1 MDGIVIVLAG
11 LGIASDDLRELWV
24 GKTFKQIVQ
33 IEVEAVVQ
41 IWPVLK
47 KPRQL
52 ERALDR
58 RPAGLIENVSGDS
71 KCTLQVTFVTKQRLP
86 CGLTAL

>member
-24 GKTFKQIVQ
+24 GKTFKQRVQ

-47 KPRQL
+47 EPRQL

-58 RPAGLIENVSGDS
+58 RPAGFSMMYLVILNAP
-71 KCTLQVTFVTKQRLP
+71 LR
-86 CGLTAL
+86 